1 MPISKASIEAMEML
15 GLDTGQFA
23 GTKYL
28 ICVYRYSGYPLAT
41 HW

>member
-28 ICVYRYSGYPLAT
+28 ICVYRYRQWLPTGE
-41 HW
+41 